1 MQLQTQRLI
10 MRDYKHDDFTAV
22 FALDNHPE
30 LREML
35 GQDKLF
41 TQQEFLPWFLGN
53 IAAQTHEPRTLFQF
67 LLEHRETGA
76 FIGRCRLHIK
86 PFNRVTEDT
95 REANHLAARE
105 LSGHQSAGMSSRAAA
120 GRRSRLSLHDKSED
134 RHICEIGYRIH
145 PHYWRQGYATEAACE
160 LLRFGFVDLHLQ
172 SITAGCH
179 AKNSASARVLQQIG
193 MRYTGR
199 VPCEQLV
206 PGSWED
212 TLLFAIDR
220 QEWQTQ
226 QAMILHPS
234 DEFGE

>member
-86 PFNRVTEDT
+86 PFNQVTEDT
-95 REANHLAARE
+95 RKADHLANRK
-105 LSGHQSAGMSSRAAA
+105 LSKHQSAVMPAVAATEQCFQ
-120 GRRSRLSLHDKSED
+120 LSLNGKSED
-134 RHICEIGYRIH
+134 SHTGEIGYRIH
-145 PHYWRQGYATEAACE
+145 PHYWRQGYATEAARE

-179 AKNSASARVLQQIG
+179 AKNSASARVLQKIG
-193 MRYTGR
+193 MRYTRR
-199 VPCEQLV
+199 VPREQLV
-206 PGSWED
+206 HGSWED

-226 QAMILHPS
+226 QAMVLHTS
-234 DEFGE
+234 EEFGE